1 MRVFAIALSLCLLA
15 PTADGQTIWS
25 RPYTPN
31 QISVEALT
39 PYATD
44 DAGLLSGGTFFSGT
58 FSLNDNLELATE
70 LPVARYGAS
79 SSGSSSTTAL
89 GNPYVGIGFSSTRTP
104 LLFELGA
111 RIPVAE
117 PGDAVRVAESV
128 DVGRTTAFRPEEF
141 VLSGLLN
148 GRFPLGRSSTV
159 RLRAGLAYASQSRP
173 TETRRD
179 WRLHYDAQLWRDG
192 DRLITGF
199 SFAGR
204 ATVSDPGGTQ
214 HHAVLS
220 FMGNWNR
227 VQPGVI
233 AGVSLNDLVQAG
245 TLDVFGGLTLSI
257 TYLR

>member
-31 QISVEALT
+31 QVAVEALT

-148 GRFPLGRSSTV
+148 ACTTTPSCGATATASSPASA
-159 RLRAGLAYASQSRP
+159 LRAGRPSRTP
-173 TETRRD
+173 
-179 WRLHYDAQLWRDG
+179 
-192 DRLITGF
+192 
-199 SFAGR
+199 AGR
-204 ATVSDPGGTQ
+204 NTTRFSPSWETGT
-214 HHAVLS
+214 ACNRAGSLASPSTIS
-220 FMGNWNR
+220 FR
-227 VQPGVI
+227 RAP
-233 AGVSLNDLVQAG
+233 
-245 TLDVFGGLTLSI
+245 LTYSGA
-257 TYLR
+257 